1 MKWEE
6 LSLKDRA
13 ELMRIYLDNG
23 ISSIASIKKHYNSFA
38 DGGEVDNIHS
48 TPAQDFVASWLSNRQ
63 EQFQENFRNSGSTMI
78 PYSVLPKSWSNKAAF
93 NEFQNQ
99 LENLRTVKQY
109 DVLGNTKFPHV
120 PDSEFEA
127 IKKLSNHTGGAY
139 NPATH
144 SISYISP
151 YAGTDVH
158 ELTHSLNA
166 NPQLNTIRYGFK
178 GDKLQEGKQYN
189 PYKDSADEIYS
200 RLMQF
205 RYLNKLDPKKKY
217 TIDDIKKWRE
227 RYDDTDIINRYND
240 EYLLHLLN
248 NVASTK
254 SGIEKD
260 GKKLA
265 AYGGPLKDEYDNPD
279 QYYDYI
285 TAEEAGDMYDPKI
298 KHWSS
303 RDPRTGMILK
313 NPKHPTFNM
322 AIREDQSSGYTPFI
336 DMFTDRYYTLT
347 PEEYAM
353 APNKTTLRK
362 LKEKEVEDLYKEGN
376 LDSWNKRKDFEKI
389 IPGHT
394 REELTMK
401 KLPYRDTLWEAAK
414 DNNINPEILDA
425 LATTESRYSNEA
437 TSSAGAKGI
446 MQLMPVNTKD
456 INPRDGHQNIK
467 RGAEVLSYFLKR
479 NKGDMKKAIAAYNG
493 YGKDPET
500 KVRKE
505 ETKGYSDNYYK
516 VLFPLIDSLE
526 KNSTTG
532 YPFENGGKLGGT
544 HGEVP
549 FTTDYSTIPKKHKKT
564 ITIDNLHE
572 LAKDNPSAYKKYMQ
586 KLPKEYQAKV
596 IENAARNRY
605 GYEGLNEA
613 MYIPALQAIGSL
625 GVISNGASRS
635 AKMLKSVSGN
645 LNEFKPIRRITS
657 ILNGAEDYR
666 VLTDKNIPKEDAI
679 KDIMFRRISTGILP
693 KSSMKTLLNKPS
705 IKNISRILGYN
716 LLGVGA
722 GNSGGVSDKVE
733 K

>member
-48 TPAQDFVASWLSNRQ
+48 SPAQDFVASWLSNRQ
-63 EQFQENFRNSGSTMI
+63 EQLQENFRNSGSTMI

-109 DVLGNTKFPHV
+109 DVLGNTKFPHI

-127 IKKLSNHTGGAY
+127 IKKLSNHTGGTY

-254 SGIEKD
+254 SSIEKD
-260 GKKLA
+260 GRKLA

-285 TAEEAGDMYDPKI
+285 TAEEAGGMYDEKS
-298 KHWSS
+298 KHWAS

-313 NPKHPTFNM
+313 NPKHPTFAQ
-322 AIREDQSSGYTPFI
+322 AIREDQSSGYAPFI
-336 DMFTDRYYTLT
+336 DVSTGRYFTLR
-347 PEEYAM
+347 PEEYST
-353 APNKTTLRK
+353 APNKHTLRRANIFQT
-362 LKEKEVEDLYKEGN
+362 GGG
-376 LDSWNKRKDFEKI
+376 KI
-389 IPGHT
+389 IPDTPWRDYSTAENTPEVKIDRDRFIGIKT
-394 REELTMK
+394 SNSRPYDPELISRIDAGLQVLNKKQRASIIGDIIEESGGNPFAKSRNGTYQGLLQWEDGRYTVPDYGPIPTEQDTITELNNQLSYIK
-401 KLPYRDTLWEAAK
+401 KSIRNTKDRKSWTHGGEGSHFKTGQQAHDTFW
-414 DNNINPEILDA
+414 DNNIPVDSIHRA
-425 LATTESRYSNEA
+425 FSFGYVRP
-437 TSSAGAKGI
+437 AGKEHSYKNR
-446 MQLMPVNTKD
+446 QKVVN
-456 INPRDGHQNIK
+456 Q
-467 RGAEVLSYFLKR
+467 V
-479 NKGDMKKAIAAYNG
+479 
-493 YGKDPET
+493 
-500 KVRKE
+500 
-505 ETKGYSDNYYK
+505 
-516 VLFPLIDSLE
+516 
-526 KNSTTG
+526 
-532 YPFENGGKLGGT
+532 
-544 HGEVP
+544 
-549 FTTDYSTIPKKHKKT
+549 
-564 ITIDNLHE
+564 
-572 LAKDNPSAYKKYMQ
+572 
-586 KLPKEYQAKV
+586 
-596 IENAARNRY
+596 
-605 GYEGLNEA
+605 
-613 MYIPALQAIGSL
+613 
-625 GVISNGASRS
+625 
-635 AKMLKSVSGN
+635 
-645 LNEFKPIRRITS
+645 
-657 ILNGAEDYR
+657 
-666 VLTDKNIPKEDAI
+666 
-679 KDIMFRRISTGILP
+679 
-693 KSSMKTLLNKPS
+693 LNK
-705 IKNISRILGYN
+705 INK
-716 LLGVGA
+716 
-722 GNSGGVSDKVE
+722 K
-733 K
+733 

>member
-48 TPAQDFVASWLSNRQ
+48 SPAQDFVASWLSNRQ
-63 EQFQENFRNSGSTMI
+63 EQLQENFRNSGSTMI

-109 DVLGNTKFPHV
+109 DVLGNTKFPHI

-254 SGIEKD
+254 SSIEKD
-260 GKKLA
+260 GRKLA

-285 TAEEAGDMYDPKI
+285 TAEEAGGMYDEKS
-298 KHWSS
+298 KHWAS

-313 NPKHPTFNM
+313 NPKHPTFAQ
-322 AIREDQSSGYTPFI
+322 AIREDQSSGYAPFI
-336 DMFTDRYYTLT
+336 DVSTGRYFTLR
-347 PEEYAM
+347 PEEYST
-353 APNKTTLRK
+353 APNKHTLRRAK
-362 LKEKEVEDLYKEGN
+362 IFQTGGG
-376 LDSWNKRKDFEKI
+376 KI
-389 IPGHT
+389 IPDTPWRDYSTAENTPEVKIDRDRFIGIKT
-394 REELTMK
+394 SNSRPYDPELISRIDAGLQVLNKKQRASIIGDIIEESGGNPFAKSRNGTYQGLLQWEDGRYTVPDYGPIPTEQDTITELNNQLSYIK
-401 KLPYRDTLWEAAK
+401 KSIRNTKDRKSWTHGGEGSHFKTGQQAHDTFW
-414 DNNINPEILDA
+414 DNNIPVDSIHRA
-425 LATTESRYSNEA
+425 FSFGYVRP
-437 TSSAGAKGI
+437 AGKEHSYKNR
-446 MQLMPVNTKD
+446 QKVVN
-456 INPRDGHQNIK
+456 Q
-467 RGAEVLSYFLKR
+467 V
-479 NKGDMKKAIAAYNG
+479 
-493 YGKDPET
+493 
-500 KVRKE
+500 
-505 ETKGYSDNYYK
+505 
-516 VLFPLIDSLE
+516 
-526 KNSTTG
+526 
-532 YPFENGGKLGGT
+532 
-544 HGEVP
+544 
-549 FTTDYSTIPKKHKKT
+549 
-564 ITIDNLHE
+564 
-572 LAKDNPSAYKKYMQ
+572 
-586 KLPKEYQAKV
+586 
-596 IENAARNRY
+596 
-605 GYEGLNEA
+605 
-613 MYIPALQAIGSL
+613 
-625 GVISNGASRS
+625 
-635 AKMLKSVSGN
+635 
-645 LNEFKPIRRITS
+645 
-657 ILNGAEDYR
+657 
-666 VLTDKNIPKEDAI
+666 
-679 KDIMFRRISTGILP
+679 
-693 KSSMKTLLNKPS
+693 LNK
-705 IKNISRILGYN
+705 INK
-716 LLGVGA
+716 
-722 GNSGGVSDKVE
+722 K
-733 K
+733 

>member
-38 DGGEVDNIHS
+38 DGG
-48 TPAQDFVASWLSNRQ
+48 
-63 EQFQENFRNSGSTMI
+63 
-78 PYSVLPKSWSNKAAF
+78 
-93 NEFQNQ
+93 
-99 LENLRTVKQY
+99 
-109 DVLGNTKFPHV
+109 
-120 PDSEFEA
+120 
-127 IKKLSNHTGGAY
+127 
-139 NPATH
+139 
-144 SISYISP
+144 
-151 YAGTDVH
+151 
-158 ELTHSLNA
+158 
-166 NPQLNTIRYGFK
+166 
-178 GDKLQEGKQYN
+178 
-189 PYKDSADEIYS
+189 
-200 RLMQF
+200 
-205 RYLNKLDPKKKY
+205 
-217 TIDDIKKWRE
+217 
-227 RYDDTDIINRYND
+227 
-240 EYLLHLLN
+240 
-248 NVASTK
+248 
-254 SGIEKD
+254 
-260 GKKLA
+260 
-265 AYGGPLKDEYDNPD
+265 PLKDEYDNPD

-285 TAEEAGDMYDPKI
+285 TAEEAGDMYDPKT

-303 RDPRTGMILK
+303 RDPRSGMILK
-313 NPKHPTFNM
+313 NPKHHTFGM
-322 AIREDQSSGYTPFI
+322 ALREDQSSGYTPFI
-336 DMFTDRYYTLT
+336 DMSTDRYYTFT
-347 PEEYAM
+347 PEEYAI

-437 TSSAGAKGI
+437 TSSAGAKGM

-505 ETKGYSDNYYK
+505 ETEGYSDNYYK

-532 YPFENGGKLGGT
+532 YPFENGGKLGGA
-544 HGEVP
+544 HGEIP
-549 FTTDYSTIPKKHKKT
+549 FTTDYSTIPEKHKKT
-564 ITIDNLHE
+564 ITLDNLHE

-635 AKMLKSVSGN
+635 ARTLKSVSGN

-666 VLTDKNIPKEDAI
+666 VLTDKNISKEDAI

>member
-109 DVLGNTKFPHV
+109 DVLGNTKFPHI

-254 SGIEKD
+254 SSIEKD
-260 GKKLA
+260 GRKLA

-285 TAEEAGDMYDPKI
+285 TAEEAGGMYDEKS
-298 KHWSS
+298 KHWAS

-313 NPKHPTFNM
+313 NPKHPTFAQ
-322 AIREDQSSGYTPFI
+322 AIREDQSSGYAPFI
-336 DMFTDRYYTLT
+336 DVSTGRYFTLR
-347 PEEYAM
+347 PEEYST
-353 APNKTTLRK
+353 APNKHTLRRANIFQTG
-362 LKEKEVEDLYKEGN
+362 EG
-376 LDSWNKRKDFEKI
+376 KI
-389 IPGHT
+389 IPDTPWRDYSTAENTPEVKIDRDRFIGIKT
-394 REELTMK
+394 SNSRPYDPELISRIDAGLQVLNKKQRASIIGDIIEESGGNPFAKSRNGTYQGLLQWEDGRYTVPDYGPIPTEQDTITELNNQLSYIK
-401 KLPYRDTLWEAAK
+401 KSIRNTKDRKSWTHGGEGSHFKTGQQAHDTFW
-414 DNNINPEILDA
+414 DNNIPVDSIHRA
-425 LATTESRYSNEA
+425 FSFGYVRP
-437 TSSAGAKGI
+437 AGKEHSYKNR
-446 MQLMPVNTKD
+446 QKVVN
-456 INPRDGHQNIK
+456 Q
-467 RGAEVLSYFLKR
+467 V
-479 NKGDMKKAIAAYNG
+479 
-493 YGKDPET
+493 
-500 KVRKE
+500 
-505 ETKGYSDNYYK
+505 
-516 VLFPLIDSLE
+516 
-526 KNSTTG
+526 
-532 YPFENGGKLGGT
+532 
-544 HGEVP
+544 
-549 FTTDYSTIPKKHKKT
+549 
-564 ITIDNLHE
+564 
-572 LAKDNPSAYKKYMQ
+572 
-586 KLPKEYQAKV
+586 
-596 IENAARNRY
+596 
-605 GYEGLNEA
+605 
-613 MYIPALQAIGSL
+613 
-625 GVISNGASRS
+625 
-635 AKMLKSVSGN
+635 
-645 LNEFKPIRRITS
+645 
-657 ILNGAEDYR
+657 
-666 VLTDKNIPKEDAI
+666 
-679 KDIMFRRISTGILP
+679 
-693 KSSMKTLLNKPS
+693 LNK
-705 IKNISRILGYN
+705 INK
-716 LLGVGA
+716 
-722 GNSGGVSDKVE
+722 K
-733 K
+733 

>member
-38 DGGEVDNIHS
+38 DGGEVDNAHS

-99 LENLRTVKQY
+99 LKNLRTVKQY
-109 DVLGNTKFPHV
+109 DVLGNTKFPHI
-120 PDSEFEA
+120 PNSEFEF

-189 PYKDSADEIYS
+189 SYKDSADEIYS

-217 TIDDIKKWRE
+217 TIEDIKKWRE
-227 RYDDTDIINRYND
+227 RYNDTDIINRYND

-285 TAEEAGDMYDPKI
+285 TAEEAGDMYDPKT

-336 DMFTDRYYTLT
+336 DISTDRYYTLT

-353 APNKTTLRK
+353 APNKMTLKKANLFQTGGLKDRISHQTPETQRK
-362 LKEKEVEDLYKEGN
+362 
-376 LDSWNKRKDFEKI
+376 
-389 IPGHT
+389 
-394 REELTMK
+394 
-401 KLPYRDTLWEAAK
+401 EAAK
-414 DNNINPEILDA
+414 NNNYWGSLPIEDKAKLVQYYGKMGVTELEEAVDYYNSSPEKIREYILKAKDTIKDDLIMAPHYKELYDLKNRVDTTA
-425 LATTESRYSNEA
+425 LKYSMRA
-437 TSSAGAKGI
+437 FRLAGIPDK
-446 MQLMPVNTKD
+446 VN
-456 INPRDGHQNIK
+456 
-467 RGAEVLSYFLKR
+467 
-479 NKGDMKKAIAAYNG
+479 AAYHGNTVEESGGNFYQEQANGGPG
-493 YGKDPET
+493 YGRDQRERWTTKEVVKNGKKV
-500 KVRKE
+500 KVRQPNE
-505 ETKGYSDNYYK
+505 RWVTYIDNTPDNYVNDDRETLWSINAFKEY
-516 VLFPLIDSLE
+516 VP
-526 KNSTTG
+526 
-532 YPFENGGKLGGT
+532 GGKYKQEWSKGSSS
-544 HGEVP
+544 
-549 FTTDYSTIPKKHKKT
+549 Y
-564 ITIDNLHE
+564 
-572 LAKDNPSAYKKYMQ
+572 KDTRAAQ
-586 KLPKEYQAKV
+586 K
-596 IENAARNRY
+596 AAT
-605 GYEGLNEA
+605 
-613 MYIPALQAIGSL
+613 
-625 GVISNGASRS
+625 
-635 AKMLKSVSGN
+635 SGN
-645 LNEFKPIRRITS
+645 LPIDKNTILLRQIFFRPANGKSDSTRVAAGKLLNSVLSENQGDTVRITMM
-657 ILNGAEDYR
+657 
-666 VLTDKNIPKEDAI
+666 P
-679 KDIMFRRISTGILP
+679 
-693 KSSMKTLLNKPS
+693 
-705 IKNISRILGYN
+705 
-716 LLGVGA
+716 
-722 GNSGGVSDKVE
+722 
-733 K
+733 

>member
-38 DGGEVDNIHS
+38 DGGEVDNAHS

-99 LENLRTVKQY
+99 LKNLRTVKQY
-109 DVLGNTKFPHV
+109 DVLGNTKFPHI
-120 PDSEFEA
+120 PNSEFEF

-189 PYKDSADEIYS
+189 SYKDSADEIYS

-217 TIDDIKKWRE
+217 TIEDIKKWRE
-227 RYDDTDIINRYND
+227 RYNDTDIINRYND

-285 TAEEAGDMYDPKI
+285 TAEEAGDMYDPKT

-336 DMFTDRYYTLT
+336 DFSTGRYYTLT

-353 APNKTTLRK
+353 APNKMTLKKANLFQTGGLKDRISYQTPETQRK
-362 LKEKEVEDLYKEGN
+362 
-376 LDSWNKRKDFEKI
+376 
-389 IPGHT
+389 
-394 REELTMK
+394 
-401 KLPYRDTLWEAAK
+401 EAAK
-414 DNNINPEILDA
+414 NDNYWGSLPIEDKAKLLQYYGKMGVTELEEAVDYYNSSPEKIREYILKAKDTIKDDLIMAPHYKELYDLKNRVDTTA
-425 LATTESRYSNEA
+425 LKYSMRA
-437 TSSAGAKGI
+437 FRLAGIPDK
-446 MQLMPVNTKD
+446 VN
-456 INPRDGHQNIK
+456 
-467 RGAEVLSYFLKR
+467 
-479 NKGDMKKAIAAYNG
+479 AAYHGNTVEESGGNFYQEQANGGPG
-493 YGKDPET
+493 YGRDQRERWTTKEVVKNGKKV
-500 KVRKE
+500 KVRQPNE
-505 ETKGYSDNYYK
+505 RWVTYIDNTPDNYVNDDRETLWSINAFKEY
-516 VLFPLIDSLE
+516 VP
-526 KNSTTG
+526 
-532 YPFENGGKLGGT
+532 GGKYKQEWSKGSSS
-544 HGEVP
+544 
-549 FTTDYSTIPKKHKKT
+549 Y
-564 ITIDNLHE
+564 
-572 LAKDNPSAYKKYMQ
+572 KDTRAAQ
-586 KLPKEYQAKV
+586 K
-596 IENAARNRY
+596 AAT
-605 GYEGLNEA
+605 
-613 MYIPALQAIGSL
+613 
-625 GVISNGASRS
+625 
-635 AKMLKSVSGN
+635 SGN
-645 LNEFKPIRRITS
+645 LPI
-657 ILNGAEDYR
+657 
-666 VLTDKNIPKEDAI
+666 DKNTILLRQI
-679 KDIMFRRISTGILP
+679 FFRPANGKSDSTRVAAG
-693 KSSMKTLLNKPS
+693 KLLNSVLSENQRDTVKITMMP
-705 IKNISRILGYN
+705 
-716 LLGVGA
+716 
-722 GNSGGVSDKVE
+722 
-733 K
+733 

>member
-166 NPQLNTIRYGFK
+166 NPQLNTIRYGFE
-178 GDKLQEGKQYN
+178 GNKLREGKQYN
-189 PYKDSADEIYS
+189 SYKDSADEIYS

-217 TIDDIKKWRE
+217 TVEDIKKWRE
-227 RYDDTDIINRYND
+227 KYDDTDIVNRYND

-254 SGIEKD
+254 SSIEKD
-260 GKKLA
+260 GRKLA
-265 AYGGPLKDEYDNPD
+265 AYGGPLRDEYDNPD

-285 TAEEAGDMYDPKI
+285 TAEEAGDMYDPRT

-303 RDPRTGMILK
+303 RDPRSGMILK

-336 DMFTDRYYTLT
+336 DFSTGRYYTLT
-347 PEEYAM
+347 PEEYAI
-353 APNKTTLRK
+353 APNKMTLKKANLFQTGGLKDRISYQTPETQRK
-362 LKEKEVEDLYKEGN
+362 
-376 LDSWNKRKDFEKI
+376 
-389 IPGHT
+389 
-394 REELTMK
+394 
-401 KLPYRDTLWEAAK
+401 EAAK
-414 DNNINPEILDA
+414 NDNYWGSLPIEDKAKLLQYYGKMGVTELEEAVDYYNSSPEKIREYILKAKDTIKDDLIMAPHYKELYDLKNRVDTTA
-425 LATTESRYSNEA
+425 LKYSMRA
-437 TSSAGAKGI
+437 FRLAGIPDK
-446 MQLMPVNTKD
+446 VN
-456 INPRDGHQNIK
+456 
-467 RGAEVLSYFLKR
+467 
-479 NKGDMKKAIAAYNG
+479 AAYHGNTVEESGGNFYQEQANGGPG
-493 YGKDPET
+493 YGRDQRERWTTKEVVKNGKKV
-500 KVRKE
+500 KVRQPNE
-505 ETKGYSDNYYK
+505 RWVTYIDNTPDNYVNDDRETLWSINAFKEY
-516 VLFPLIDSLE
+516 VP
-526 KNSTTG
+526 
-532 YPFENGGKLGGT
+532 GGKYKQEWSKGSSS
-544 HGEVP
+544 
-549 FTTDYSTIPKKHKKT
+549 Y
-564 ITIDNLHE
+564 
-572 LAKDNPSAYKKYMQ
+572 KDTRAAQ
-586 KLPKEYQAKV
+586 K
-596 IENAARNRY
+596 AAT
-605 GYEGLNEA
+605 
-613 MYIPALQAIGSL
+613 
-625 GVISNGASRS
+625 
-635 AKMLKSVSGN
+635 SGN
-645 LNEFKPIRRITS
+645 LPI
-657 ILNGAEDYR
+657 
-666 VLTDKNIPKEDAI
+666 DKNTILLRQI
-679 KDIMFRRISTGILP
+679 FFRPANGKSDSTRVAAG
-693 KSSMKTLLNKPS
+693 KLLNSVLSENQRDTVKITMMP
-705 IKNISRILGYN
+705 
-716 LLGVGA
+716 
-722 GNSGGVSDKVE
+722 
-733 K
+733 

>member
-38 DGGEVDNIHS
+38 DGGEVDNAHS

-99 LENLRTVKQY
+99 LKNLRTVKQY
-109 DVLGNTKFPHV
+109 DVLGNTKFPHI
-120 PDSEFEA
+120 PNSEFEF

-189 PYKDSADEIYS
+189 SYKDSADEIYS

-217 TIDDIKKWRE
+217 TIEDIKKWRE
-227 RYDDTDIINRYND
+227 RYNDTDIINRYND

-260 GKKLA
+260 DKKLA

-285 TAEEAGDMYDPKI
+285 TAEEAGDMYDPKT

-336 DMFTDRYYTLT
+336 DFSTGRYYTLT

-353 APNKTTLRK
+353 APNKMTLKKANLFQTGGLKDRISYQTPETQRK
-362 LKEKEVEDLYKEGN
+362 
-376 LDSWNKRKDFEKI
+376 
-389 IPGHT
+389 
-394 REELTMK
+394 
-401 KLPYRDTLWEAAK
+401 EAAK
-414 DNNINPEILDA
+414 NDNYWGSLPIEDKAKLLQYYGKMGVTELEEAVDYYNSSPEKIREYILKAKDTIKDDLIMAPHYKELYDLKNRVDTTA
-425 LATTESRYSNEA
+425 LKYSMRA
-437 TSSAGAKGI
+437 FRLAGIPDK
-446 MQLMPVNTKD
+446 VN
-456 INPRDGHQNIK
+456 
-467 RGAEVLSYFLKR
+467 
-479 NKGDMKKAIAAYNG
+479 AAYHGNTVEESGGNFYQEQANGGPG
-493 YGKDPET
+493 YGRDQRERWTTKEVVKNGKKV
-500 KVRKE
+500 KVRQPNE
-505 ETKGYSDNYYK
+505 RWVTYIDNTPDNYVNDDRETLWSINAFKEY
-516 VLFPLIDSLE
+516 VP
-526 KNSTTG
+526 
-532 YPFENGGKLGGT
+532 GGKYKQEWSKGSSS
-544 HGEVP
+544 
-549 FTTDYSTIPKKHKKT
+549 Y
-564 ITIDNLHE
+564 
-572 LAKDNPSAYKKYMQ
+572 KDTRAAQ
-586 KLPKEYQAKV
+586 K
-596 IENAARNRY
+596 AAT
-605 GYEGLNEA
+605 
-613 MYIPALQAIGSL
+613 
-625 GVISNGASRS
+625 
-635 AKMLKSVSGN
+635 SGN
-645 LNEFKPIRRITS
+645 LPI
-657 ILNGAEDYR
+657 
-666 VLTDKNIPKEDAI
+666 DKNTILLRQI
-679 KDIMFRRISTGILP
+679 FFRPANGKSDSTRVAAG
-693 KSSMKTLLNKPS
+693 KLLNSVLSENQRDTVKITMMP
-705 IKNISRILGYN
+705 
-716 LLGVGA
+716 
-722 GNSGGVSDKVE
+722 
-733 K
+733 

>member
-48 TPAQDFVASWLSNRQ
+48 SPAQDFVASWLSNRQ
-63 EQFQENFRNSGSTMI
+63 EQLQENFRNSGSTMI

-109 DVLGNTKFPHV
+109 DVLGNTKFPHI

-254 SGIEKD
+254 SSIEKD
-260 GKKLA
+260 GRKLA

-285 TAEEAGDMYDPKI
+285 TAEEAGGMYDEKS
-298 KHWSS
+298 KHWAS

-313 NPKHPTFNM
+313 NPKHPTFAQ
-322 AIREDQSSGYTPFI
+322 AIREDQSSGYAPFI
-336 DMFTDRYYTLT
+336 DVSTGRYFTLR
-347 PEEYAM
+347 PEEYST
-353 APNKTTLRK
+353 APNKHTLRRANIFQT
-362 LKEKEVEDLYKEGN
+362 GGG
-376 LDSWNKRKDFEKI
+376 KI
-389 IPGHT
+389 IPDTPWRDYSTAENTPEVKIDRDRFIGIKT
-394 REELTMK
+394 SNSRPYDPELISRIDAGLQVLNKKQRASIIGDIIEESGGNPFAKSRNGTYQGLLQWEDGRYTVPDYGPIPTEQDTITELNNQLSYIK
-401 KLPYRDTLWEAAK
+401 KSIRNTKDRKSWTHGGEGSHFKTGQQAHDTFW
-414 DNNINPEILDA
+414 DNNIPVDSIHRA
-425 LATTESRYSNEA
+425 FSFGYVRP
-437 TSSAGAKGI
+437 AGKEHSYKNR
-446 MQLMPVNTKD
+446 QKVVN
-456 INPRDGHQNIK
+456 Q
-467 RGAEVLSYFLKR
+467 V
-479 NKGDMKKAIAAYNG
+479 
-493 YGKDPET
+493 
-500 KVRKE
+500 
-505 ETKGYSDNYYK
+505 
-516 VLFPLIDSLE
+516 
-526 KNSTTG
+526 
-532 YPFENGGKLGGT
+532 
-544 HGEVP
+544 
-549 FTTDYSTIPKKHKKT
+549 
-564 ITIDNLHE
+564 
-572 LAKDNPSAYKKYMQ
+572 
-586 KLPKEYQAKV
+586 
-596 IENAARNRY
+596 
-605 GYEGLNEA
+605 
-613 MYIPALQAIGSL
+613 
-625 GVISNGASRS
+625 
-635 AKMLKSVSGN
+635 
-645 LNEFKPIRRITS
+645 
-657 ILNGAEDYR
+657 
-666 VLTDKNIPKEDAI
+666 
-679 KDIMFRRISTGILP
+679 
-693 KSSMKTLLNKPS
+693 LNK
-705 IKNISRILGYN
+705 INK
-716 LLGVGA
+716 
-722 GNSGGVSDKVE
+722 K
-733 K
+733 

>member
-166 NPQLNTIRYGFK
+166 NPQLNTIRYSFK
-178 GDKLQEGKQYN
+178 GDKLQKGKQYN

-254 SGIEKD
+254 SSIEKD
-260 GKKLA
+260 GRKLA

-285 TAEEAGDMYDPKI
+285 TAEEAGGMYDEKS
-298 KHWSS
+298 KHWAS

-313 NPKHPTFNM
+313 NPKHPTFAQ
-322 AIREDQSSGYTPFI
+322 AIREDQSSGYAPFI
-336 DMFTDRYYTLT
+336 DVSTGRYFTLR
-347 PEEYAM
+347 PEEYST
-353 APNKTTLRK
+353 APNKHTLRRAK
-362 LKEKEVEDLYKEGN
+362 IFQTGGG
-376 LDSWNKRKDFEKI
+376 KI
-389 IPGHT
+389 IPDTPWRDYSTAENTPEVKIDRDRFIGIKT
-394 REELTMK
+394 SNSRPYDPELISRIDAGLQVLNKKQRASIIGDIIEESGGNPFAKSRNGTYQGLLQWEDGRYTVPDYGPIPTEQDTITELNNQLSYIK
-401 KLPYRDTLWEAAK
+401 KSIRNTKDRKSWTHGGEGSHFKTGQQAHDTFW
-414 DNNINPEILDA
+414 DNNIPVDSIHRA
-425 LATTESRYSNEA
+425 FSFGYVRP
-437 TSSAGAKGI
+437 AGKEHSYKNR
-446 MQLMPVNTKD
+446 QKVVN
-456 INPRDGHQNIK
+456 Q
-467 RGAEVLSYFLKR
+467 V
-479 NKGDMKKAIAAYNG
+479 
-493 YGKDPET
+493 
-500 KVRKE
+500 
-505 ETKGYSDNYYK
+505 
-516 VLFPLIDSLE
+516 
-526 KNSTTG
+526 
-532 YPFENGGKLGGT
+532 
-544 HGEVP
+544 
-549 FTTDYSTIPKKHKKT
+549 
-564 ITIDNLHE
+564 
-572 LAKDNPSAYKKYMQ
+572 
-586 KLPKEYQAKV
+586 
-596 IENAARNRY
+596 
-605 GYEGLNEA
+605 
-613 MYIPALQAIGSL
+613 
-625 GVISNGASRS
+625 
-635 AKMLKSVSGN
+635 
-645 LNEFKPIRRITS
+645 
-657 ILNGAEDYR
+657 
-666 VLTDKNIPKEDAI
+666 
-679 KDIMFRRISTGILP
+679 
-693 KSSMKTLLNKPS
+693 LNK
-705 IKNISRILGYN
+705 INK
-716 LLGVGA
+716 
-722 GNSGGVSDKVE
+722 K
-733 K
+733 

>member
-38 DGGEVDNIHS
+38 DGGEVDNAHS

-99 LENLRTVKQY
+99 LKNLRTVKQY
-109 DVLGNTKFPHV
+109 DVLGNTKFPHI
-120 PDSEFEA
+120 PNSEFEF

-166 NPQLNTIRYGFK
+166 NPQLNTIRYSFK
-178 GDKLQEGKQYN
+178 GDKLQKGKQYN

-285 TAEEAGDMYDPKI
+285 TAEEAGDMYDPKT

-336 DMFTDRYYTLT
+336 DFSTGRYYTLT

-353 APNKTTLRK
+353 APNKMTLKKANLFQTGGLKDRISYQTPETQRK
-362 LKEKEVEDLYKEGN
+362 
-376 LDSWNKRKDFEKI
+376 
-389 IPGHT
+389 
-394 REELTMK
+394 
-401 KLPYRDTLWEAAK
+401 EAAK
-414 DNNINPEILDA
+414 NDNYWGSLPIEDKAKLLQYYGKMGVTELEEAVDYYNSSPEKIREYILKAKDTIKDDLIMAPHYKELYDLKNRVDTTA
-425 LATTESRYSNEA
+425 LKYSMRA
-437 TSSAGAKGI
+437 FRLAGIPDK
-446 MQLMPVNTKD
+446 VN
-456 INPRDGHQNIK
+456 
-467 RGAEVLSYFLKR
+467 
-479 NKGDMKKAIAAYNG
+479 AAYHGNTVEESGGNFYQEQANGGPG
-493 YGKDPET
+493 YGRDQRERWTTKEVVKNGKKV
-500 KVRKE
+500 KVRQPNE
-505 ETKGYSDNYYK
+505 RWVAYIDNTPDNYVNDDRETLWSINAFKEY
-516 VLFPLIDSLE
+516 VP
-526 KNSTTG
+526 
-532 YPFENGGKLGGT
+532 GGKYKQEWSKGSSS
-544 HGEVP
+544 
-549 FTTDYSTIPKKHKKT
+549 Y
-564 ITIDNLHE
+564 
-572 LAKDNPSAYKKYMQ
+572 KDTRAAQ
-586 KLPKEYQAKV
+586 K
-596 IENAARNRY
+596 AAT
-605 GYEGLNEA
+605 
-613 MYIPALQAIGSL
+613 
-625 GVISNGASRS
+625 
-635 AKMLKSVSGN
+635 SGN
-645 LNEFKPIRRITS
+645 LPIDKNTILLRQIFFRPANGKSDSTRVAAGKLLNSVLSENQGDTVRITMM
-657 ILNGAEDYR
+657 
-666 VLTDKNIPKEDAI
+666 P
-679 KDIMFRRISTGILP
+679 
-693 KSSMKTLLNKPS
+693 
-705 IKNISRILGYN
+705 
-716 LLGVGA
+716 
-722 GNSGGVSDKVE
+722 
-733 K
+733 